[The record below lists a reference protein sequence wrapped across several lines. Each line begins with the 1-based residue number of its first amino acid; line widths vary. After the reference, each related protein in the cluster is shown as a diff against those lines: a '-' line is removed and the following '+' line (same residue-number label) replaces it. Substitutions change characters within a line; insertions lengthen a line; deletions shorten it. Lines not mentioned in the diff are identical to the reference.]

1 MNRLHN
7 LLPPAFTA
15 VALVLGISQ
24 AHAASDSWNV
34 NTSSTWINSGNWLS
48 GTQVPGSTT
57 TDNSDV
63 ATFNF
68 TLATSIKTVTVDAT
82 RYVGGISF
90 GNTSTFGYT
99 LSSGGLFLNN
109 GGTIQTL
116 SANGA
121 HTDTIS
127 TPVRIDGDNGTATF
141 TSGATS
147 ASSQLSISGGVTGN
161 SGSGNTTTLTLNGTG
176 TSSTAVAGVIGDGTN
191 GGKLALV
198 KDGTGNWTV
207 SGASTYT
214 GGTTIKQGVLAL
226 GAADNRLLTTSTVT
240 LGDAGDGSKIGTIQ
254 LGGFGGSGRSQTLAG
269 LATVGGGGKMIGSSA
284 TVASTLILNI
294 ASGTTNVFGGTL
306 GGSTAAQNNIIMTK
320 TGGGMLT
327 LTGNNTYTNTT
338 TINAGILNIANGS
351 LGNTAIT
358 VVSNAALAVQPGSA
372 TTISIGST
380 VTAAAGA
387 SLNLGTNTFDMTD
400 GAISTCN
407 LQQGSSFAGNGLFVS
422 SGATFKFDAS
432 DSTADQLNVTKS
444 ASVSGTIKVTLNTSA
459 ATSWSG
465 SPSFTL
471 VTAAS
476 GLDGGTW
483 TLTSSTATVNS
494 TTYTLVIAATPTAV
508 TVTATPA
515 GAGTITTT
523 PKIFP
528 ASISA
533 IYGTNSSSTSVLV
546 SGSGLTGDITA
557 TAPFGLEVSSD
568 GSTYGST
575 ATFTQSGGSASGT
588 LYARLKNN
596 APVGG
601 YNSQNVSLTSPGV
614 NATNVAT
621 TASGNTVTPKTLTIA
636 SVTAQNKSYDG
647 TTVANVTGTLQT
659 AEAFGGGTSAD
670 GTPYIGDTVTASA
683 PGTFANAGPG
693 TAISVTAGTF
703 TLSGSS
709 AGNYTVTQPTGLSL
723 SADIAEPIRI
733 SKNSANVSLDSG
745 GSWVGGVVP
754 GATNLAVWDDQF
766 GTLTQDPSFSAGMTF
781 LGIICSNN
789 MGTNFTIFGS
799 PSVTIGVRGIDMSI
813 ANDNF
818 AIQAQPVALNA
829 SQTWDVNTGQTLT
842 LQNCTFNW
850 GTNTLAINS
859 TAGGGTVILPSAL
872 SGIGNWSIGPGA
884 TLKFAFASFPS
895 NTTTISSGG
904 VIDVNGNSPTATTTI
919 NLNGT
924 GISSGGALVNGG
936 GIASLSGPTLNLQTA
951 SSIGGVGNIYLAK
964 GVTGA
969 SGAGLNKVGGGALTL
984 AGTNTYSGATTISTG
999 TLNTTTASTG
1009 AGSYTNNATLGVSI
1023 AGAGQSL
1030 KMSSLT
1036 LGASTLNFTLGT
1048 NNPTAPVIT
1057 NTGALTLNGTVTVN
1071 VAGTNLTGSDIVL
1084 VSYGSGGAGTFT
1096 AGTLP
1101 AGYTTSLTNDTSAKQ
1116 LKLVFQ
1122 SAAPTAT
1129 NITYSVSGNQ
1139 LVLNWPAGQNWKL
1152 QSQTNNLNSGLG
1164 TNWSTI
1170 TGATPP
1176 YTNNINPANPSVFY
1190 RLTYP

>member
-1 MNRLHN
+1 MNRLQN
-7 LLPPAFTA
+7 LLPPALTA
-15 VALVLGISQ
+15 VALVMGISQ

-34 NTSSTWINSGNWLS
+34 NASGNWITPGNWLS

-63 ATFNF
+63 ATFSF
-68 TLATSIKTVTVDAT
+68 TLATSAKTVTVDTT
-82 RYVGGISF
+82 RYIGGITF
-90 GNTSTFGYT
+90 GNTSTLGYSF
-99 LSSGGLFLNN
+99 SSGGLFLTN
-109 GGTIQTL
+109 TAVIQNL
-116 SANGA
+116 AANGN
-121 HTDTIS
+121 HSDTIN
-127 TPVRIDGDNGTATF
+127 TPVRIDGENGTTF
-141 TSGATS
+141 FTANATS
-147 ASSQLSISGGVTGN
+147 ASSLLNVLGGVTGN
-161 SGSGNTTTLTLNGTG
+161 SSAGNTTTLTLNGSNTG
-176 TSSTAVAGVIGDGTN
+176 GNAVGAIGNGTN

-198 KDGTGNWTV
+198 KDG
-207 SGASTYT
+207 SGTWGISSAGSYT
-214 GGTTIKQGVLAL
+214 GGTTISNG
-226 GAADNRLLTTSTVT
+226 RLTIGGNDILPATTTVT
-240 LGDAGDGSKIGTIQ
+240 LGSASAKGTLS
-254 LGGFGGSGRSQTLAG
+254 LGGGSTGRTQTIGG
-269 LATVGGGGKMIGSSA
+269 LATNGLGGNVVGVSSSLLA
-284 TVASTLILNI
+284 TLTLNI
-294 ASGTTNVFGGTL
+294 ASGNNIFGGTL
-306 GGSTAAQNNIIMTK
+306 GGSTAAQNGLNVVK
-320 TGGGMLT
+320 SGNGT
-327 LTGNNTYTNTT
+327 LTITGDSTYTGST
-338 TINAGILNIANGS
+338 TINAGIMQITSGS

-358 VVSNAALAVQPGSA
+358 VVSNSTLAVKPGSA
-372 TTISIGST
+372 ATISIGST
-380 VTAAAGA
+380 ATAAAGA

-407 LQQGSSFAGNGLFVS
+407 LQQGSSFASAGLTVS
-422 SGATFKFDAS
+422 GGATLKFNLG
-432 DSTADQLNVTKS
+432 DSSSDQLSVTKA
-444 ASVSGTIKVTLNTSA
+444 ASVGGNINVVLNTSTA
-459 ATSWSG
+459 SSWTG
-465 SPSFTL
+465 SPTFTL
-471 VTAAS
+471 ITAAS
-476 GLDGGTW
+476 GLDGGVWSVTP
-483 TLTSSTATVNS
+483 ATVIVNG
-494 TTYTLVIAATPTAV
+494 TTYTLTPVVSATAV
-508 TVTATPA
+508 SVTATPA
-515 GAGTITTT
+515 GGGSITAT

-528 ASISA
+528 ATVSA
-533 IYGTNSSSTSVLV
+533 IYGTNSSTTSVSV
-546 SGSGLTGDITA
+546 SGSGLTADITA
-557 TAPFGLEVSSD
+557 TSPFGLEVSSD
-568 GSTYGST
+568 GSTFGST

-596 APVGG
+596 APVGS
-601 YNSQNVSLTSPGV
+601 YNSQNVSLSSPGV
-614 NATNVAT
+614 NSTNAVT
-621 TASGNTVTPKTLTIA
+621 TASGNTVTPKALTIVSA
-636 SVTAQNKSYDG
+636 TAQNKSYDG
-647 TTVANVTGTLQT
+647 NTTAVVTGTLDT
-659 AEAFGGGTSAD
+659 DEAFGAGTSND
-670 GTPYIGDTVTASA
+670 GKPYTGDIVTASA
-683 PGTFANAGPG
+683 PGAFANAGPG

-703 TLSGSS
+703 ILSGSS

-799 PSVTIGVRGIDMSI
+799 PSVTIGVLGIDMSI
-813 ANDNF
+813 ANHNF